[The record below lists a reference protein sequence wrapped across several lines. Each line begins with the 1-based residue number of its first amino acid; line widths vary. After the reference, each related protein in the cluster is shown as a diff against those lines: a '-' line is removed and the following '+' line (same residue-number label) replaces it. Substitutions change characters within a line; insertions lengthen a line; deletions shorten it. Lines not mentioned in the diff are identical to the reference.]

1 MRLKIKLI
9 VFAVSLVYFQCSL
22 GFRASGSSQVM
33 RAARFFPALA
43 PAAFIMPGWKPHF
56 VFCGGDQ
63 PPLYQKPPSKMN
75 KRELAECLECSLDFA
90 SQHGKGDLVEMLR
103 EKRLRVD
110 PPVLAPQ
117 AVPGHPMQDEL
128 VIPEPVAGPVTGPVA
143 ESSGKTMQLKVG
155 MREPEPGSEQDYYV
169 RAPQPGS
176 KMSYC

>member
-1 MRLKIKLI
+1 
-9 VFAVSLVYFQCSL
+9 
-22 GFRASGSSQVM
+22 
-33 RAARFFPALA
+33 
-43 PAAFIMPGWKPHF
+43 MPGWKPHF

-75 KRELAECLECSLDFA
+75 KRELAECLECSVDFA

-128 VIPEPVAGPVTGPVA
+128 VIPEPVAGPVAGPVA

-176 KMSYC
+176 KMSYCWFYFARRHSDKKKLTSRIAGLKGVLIQRGLLSICSVVQKG